1 MRGHTLGRNHINV
14 SSVVRLSM
22 TKEDFQFMRGHT
34 LGRNHIYAMS
44 VVNFS
49 QIFVILHTMCVVNLS
64 QKLVNLFFNFIHN
77 FVQISIICALI
88 CSQKWPIWQPWAIN
102 NLLAVTV
109 RLFTDGGCHSLLWP
123 NEFFSH
129 IVWNGQ
135 FLTMCW
141 RANAYIS
148 AHKS

>member
-34 LGRNHIYAMS
+34 LGRNHINAMS

-77 FVQISIICALI
+77 FVQISIILVNFLV
-88 CSQKWPIWQPWAIN
+88 KFP
-102 NLLAVTV
+102 
-109 RLFTDGGCHSLLWP
+109 
-123 NEFFSH
+123 EF
-129 IVWNGQ
+129 
-135 FLTMCW
+135 C
-141 RANAYIS
+141 
-148 AHKS
+148 

>member
-1 MRGHTLGRNHINV
+1 
-14 SSVVRLSM
+14 
-22 TKEDFQFMRGHT
+22 
-34 LGRNHIYAMS
+34 MS

-109 RLFTDGGCHSLLWP
+109 RLFTGGGCHSLLWP

-141 RANAYIS
+141 RANAYIPRLYFNLNKCHLYWKYIGNYVCIH
-148 AHKS
+148 HKQMKSSI